1 MQHLKVLNNG
11 HPYIGFF
18 FFILVS
24 NALTSSL
31 IDLGFSLQRNLLMI
45 IMNTFISMEAYYDTV
60 KQNSTEKGEIMHTQ
74 TQGSLLKT
82 QGGFPQLKGSTCWK
96 HIPSK
101 YHPYMAAS
109 SKTHIHRFPCF
120 WIPELAWRD
129 PKNCSYWHTA
139 NDVRKNEVTPNTC
152 AAAGVTEG
160 RRRMGYSSPGIALK
174 NPACWLEGFR
184 QDLR

>member
-18 FFILVS
+18 LHPGIKR
-24 NALTSSL
+24 
-31 IDLGFSLQRNLLMI
+31 IDLIFNRSWFQSPEKFAYDNHEHLHLNGGLLWH
-45 IMNTFISMEAYYDTV
+45 SKTV
-60 KQNSTEKGEIMHTQ
+60 NSTEKSEIMYTQ
-74 TQGSLLKT
+74 IQGSLLKT

-160 RRRMGYSSPGIALK
+160 RRRMGYSSPGIALE
-174 NPACWLEGFR
+174 NPARWLEGFR

>member
-1 MQHLKVLNNG
+1 MTWCVRSKVTAITQLLVKHVTFTIFSSSFSLNCISEKMQHLKVLNNG

-74 TQGSLLKT
+74 IQGSLLKT

-120 WIPELAWRD
+120 WIPELA
-129 PKNCSYWHTA
+129 
-139 NDVRKNEVTPNTC
+139 
-152 AAAGVTEG
+152 
-160 RRRMGYSSPGIALK
+160 
-174 NPACWLEGFR
+174 
-184 QDLR
+184 